1 MDFHNEVTEAIC
13 QFGPLDAYR
22 HLIEVNNQRIR
33 ASELDNGREI
43 TYHRAAIHTGLAA
56 HWLDSQCRWFGYER
70 PFALVALG
78 GTGRGE
84 MTPCSDTDFAL
95 LFEDA
100 TQDNVFLTA
109 LLAQTIHGTDFA
121 TTYGFTIWPQPYN
134 LEHAP
139 ALEGIQ
145 LNAFLD
151 MQAVY
156 DPHDFASKFRDRIR
170 ATFCHEGHPYGGEIH
185 CRSPEDPRRRS

>member
-1 MDFHNEVTEAIC
+1 MVYHNEVTEAIR

-33 ASELDNGREI
+33 ASDLDNGREI
-43 TYHRAAIHTGLAA
+43 TSQRAAIHTGLAA
-56 HWLDSQCRWFGYER
+56 HWVDAQRRSFGYER

-95 LFEDA
+95 LFEEE
-100 TQDNVFLTA
+100 TQDNAFLTT
-109 LLAQTIHGTDFA
+109 LLAQTINGTDFA
-121 TTYGFTIWPQPYN
+121 KTYGFTIWPQPYN

-139 ALEGIQ
+139 VTVHGPGLVCTG
-145 LNAFLD
+145 
-151 MQAVY
+151 
-156 DPHDFASKFRDRIR
+156 K
-170 ATFCHEGHPYGGEIH
+170 
-185 CRSPEDPRRRS
+185 